1 MLLVPMQLRQS
12 LRWAACLGIALYAA
26 FTPASAEEGKWTPQ
40 QLLQFPPQ
48 WLQQQGLELPV
59 SRLWD
64 PARGTGLLAATI
76 STGGCSAGFVTATG
90 LFLTNHHCLFGIVQE
105 HSRPGRDLIT
115 DGFLARSREEELPGK
130 TMRVTVPHKFT
141 DVTKEVE
148 ASVPPGSGDLART
161 KAIESKQKALVA
173 ACEKTPGMRCSV
185 AAFDGGLQYVLVETI
200 ELTDIRLVYAPPR
213 AIGEFGGEP
222 DNFRWPRHTGDFAL
236 GRAYKDGKPY
246 QPEFFFPIAK
256 SGVKPG
262 DFVMVLGYPGRTVR
276 SMTAGEMANDRDF
289 RFQLRDQV
297 YGEWIRAIEDATKG
311 NAAGAITTAATLKS
325 LNNSHTNAQGQLAG
339 LARGHIIAKQ
349 QQHDDA
355 VALWAARQPAFAKSL
370 DAKKELDRLAS
381 DHRQIATRDF
391 LFQIVTPGPLALRQA
406 TTLVRLAAER
416 TKPDAERDP
425 AYMARELAALHNT
438 LERQTSSFFRPA
450 DEAMFAIWLNHAARL
465 APAERI
471 AAIDSLKPNVAAL
484 YAGTKVTDPAER
496 LKMFQETTAQL
507 RARQDPML
515 DLAFALEPELR
526 AWQEATETYE
536 GAVARLRP
544 EWRRAVIAHAGKPVA
559 PDANG
564 TLRVSFAHV
573 KGYVPRDGVQYTA
586 QTTLAGMLEKHTG
599 TEPFAVP
606 QFILDAAGKVKP
618 EEIPLDFLS
627 DADTTG
633 GNSGSPVI
641 NARGE
646 LVGLNFDRVWENVAN
661 DFGYNPAVARNVN
674 VDIRFFLW
682 LLRDVQKADAIL
694 KELGL

>member
-1 MLLVPMQLRQS
+1 MQLRQFS
-12 LRWAACLGIALYAA
+12 RWAACLGIAL
-26 FTPASAEEGKWTPQ
+26 TLASAEEGKWTPQ
-40 QLLQFPPQ
+40 QLLQFPPR
-48 WLQQQGLELPV
+48 WLKQQGLELPV

-115 DGFLARSREEELPGK
+115 DGFIAHSREQELPGK

-148 ASVPPGSGDLART
+148 AAVPRESDDLARSQ
-161 KAIESKQKALVA
+161 AIESKQKALVA

-213 AIGEFGGEP
+213 AIGEFGGES

-246 QPEFFFPIAK
+246 RPEFFFPI
-256 SGVKPG
+256 SQNGVKPG
-262 DFVMVLGYPGRTVR
+262 DFVMVLGYPGRTMR

-289 RFQLRDQV
+289 RFQLRDRV
-297 YGEWIRAIEDATKG
+297 YAEWIGAIEASTKG
-311 NAAGAITTAATLKS
+311 DQAGAIAMAATLKT

-339 LARGHIIAKQ
+339 LARGNIIAQQ

-355 VALWAARQPAFAKSL
+355 VAAWAAQHAPFAQSL
-370 DAKKELDRLAS
+370 DAKKELDRLAR
-381 DHRQIATRDF
+381 DRRQVATRDF
-391 LFQIVTPGPLALRQA
+391 LFQIIAPGPLALRHA

-416 TKPDAERDP
+416 AKPDADRDRD
-425 AYMARELAALHNT
+425 YMARELPALHRN
-438 LERQTSSFFRPA
+438 LERQQSSFFRPA
-450 DEAMFAIWLNHAARL
+450 DEAMLATWLNHAATL
-465 APAERI
+465 PPGERI
-471 AAIDSLKPNVAAL
+471 AAIDRLKPNVAAL
-484 YAGTKVTDPAER
+484 YAGTKVTELTER
-496 LKMFQETTAQL
+496 LKMFEETTDQL
-507 RARQDPML
+507 RARRDPML
-515 DLAFALEPELR
+515 ELAFALEPELR
-526 AWQEATETYE
+526 AWQAATRTYE

-544 EWRRAVIAHAGKPVA
+544 AWRRAVIAHAGKPVA
-559 PDANG
+559 PDANS

-573 KGYVPRDGVQYTA
+573 KGYTPRDGVQYTA
-586 QTTLAGMLEKHTG
+586 QTTLAGMIEKHTG
-599 TEPFAVP
+599 AEPFAVP
-606 QFILDAAGKVKP
+606 QFVLDAAQKVKP

-682 LLRDVQKADAIL
+682 LLRDVQKAEWVL
-694 KELGL
+694 KELGQ

>member
-1 MLLVPMQLRQS
+1 MQIRQS
-12 LRWAACLGIALYAA
+12 LRRAACLGIAL
-26 FTPASAEEGKWTPQ
+26 TLASAEEGKWTPQ

-48 WLQQQGLELPV
+48 WLKQQGLELPV

-64 PARGTGLLAATI
+64 PARGTGLLAAAI
-76 STGGCSAGFVTATG
+76 STGSCSAGFVTATG

-115 DGFLARSREEELPGK
+115 DGFIARGREEELPGK
-130 TMRVTVPHKFT
+130 TMRVTVPHRFT

-148 ASVPPGSGDLART
+148 ASVPAGALDLVRT

-185 AAFDGGLQYVLVETI
+185 AAFDGGLQYVLIETI

-246 QPEFFFPIAK
+246 RPEFFFPISQ

-289 RFQLRDQV
+289 RLQLRNQI
-297 YGEWIRAIEDATKG
+297 YGEWIRAIEDA
-311 NAAGAITTAATLKS
+311 ASHDPAGAIAVAATLKT
-325 LNNSHTNAQGQLAG
+325 LNNTHTNAQGQLAG
-339 LARGHIIAKQ
+339 LARGNIIAKQ
-349 QQHDDA
+349 QQHDDS
-355 VALWAARQPAFAKSL
+355 VAAWITRQPAFAKSL
-370 DAKKELDRLAS
+370 DAKKELDRLAAER
-381 DHRQIATRDF
+381 RQIATRDF
-391 LFQIVTPGPLALRQA
+391 LFQIITPGPIALRQA

-416 TKPDAERDP
+416 AKPDAERDP
-425 AYMARELAALHNT
+425 AYMARELPALHHI
-438 LERQTSSFFRPA
+438 LDRQKSSFFRPA
-450 DEAMFAIWLNHAARL
+450 DEAILAIWLHHAAKL
-465 APAERI
+465 APVERV
-471 AAIDSLKPNVAAL
+471 AAIDSLKPDVAAL
-484 YAGTKVTDPAER
+484 YAGTKVTDTAER
-496 LKMFQETTAQL
+496 LKMFEETTAQL
-507 RARQDPML
+507 RARKDPML

-526 AWQEATETYE
+526 AWQAATQTYE

-559 PDANG
+559 PDANS
-564 TLRVSFAHV
+564 TLRVSFARV
-573 KGYVPRDGVQYTA
+573 KGYIPRDGVQYTA
-586 QTTLAGMLEKHTG
+586 QTTLAGMIEKHTG
-599 TEPFAVP
+599 AEPFDVP
-606 QFILDAAGKVKP
+606 QFILDAAQKTKP

-646 LVGLNFDRVWENVAN
+646 IVGLNFDRVWENVAN
-661 DFGYNPAVARNVN
+661 DFGYDPAVARNIN

-682 LLRDVQKADAIL
+682 LLRDVQKADTIL
-694 KELGL
+694 KELSR